1 MSAGAPDRPPVRL
14 GTVRTSS
21 AQDGFALRRLG
32 KAVAELLGADSQD
45 AVRLAT
51 ALSELSRDLLGAD
64 RLTTHFDVHPGSR
77 PVLRVTLERLGGPAP
92 STDALEACTRMLPT
106 SQGETGHGGWVCLE
120 QRLVHPLDGH
130 STGAEEAQRLLRSHA
145 GSTELD
151 DSRAQNR
158 DLIAALERTRAQGE
172 ELKRLNEELA
182 ETNRGVLA
190 LYAELSEELEE
201 TNRGVV
207 ALYGELEEKSQQLRE
222 AGEARSRLWANVSHE
237 LRTPVNAVVGLAE
250 LLLTDVD
257 AAPAEREQ
265 QLSLIADSGR
275 TLLTLVDE
283 LLDVAKAESGNLEPA
298 WDPLDLRAVLAHL
311 EGTLRGLARPGV
323 TLTVTVPDDCAPI
336 VGDETMLARILRNLL
351 SNALKFTEAG
361 SVTLDARL
369 EDPAR
374 AGAAGQL
381 VLTVADTGI
390 GIPAEQHERVFE
402 EFYQVRGPHQRG
414 RHGTGLGLPYA
425 RRLVELLGGTMRL
438 ESAPD
443 AGTTITVRLPTGPS
457 GAADDGARPAALLV
471 VDDDAAFRTVL
482 RPLLHGIADRVVEIA
497 DSGEA
502 VAAIRRERPDGI
514 LLDLQM
520 SGLDGYQVLA
530 LLSADPDLRR
540 LPVVVLTS
548 ATLSSVDRDRLVHA
562 RAVLSKAALTSGRL
576 AAALFTDRPA
586 APGPT
591 PPEAAA
597 EPEEGP

>member
-1 MSAGAPDRPPVRL
+1 
-14 GTVRTSS
+14 
-21 AQDGFALRRLG
+21 
-32 KAVAELLGADSQD
+32 
-45 AVRLAT
+45 
-51 ALSELSRDLLGAD
+51 
-64 RLTTHFDVHPGSR
+64 
-77 PVLRVTLERLGGPAP
+77 
-92 STDALEACTRMLPT
+92 
-106 SQGETGHGGWVCLE
+106 
-120 QRLVHPLDGH
+120 
-130 STGAEEAQRLLRSHA
+130 
-145 GSTELD
+145 
-151 DSRAQNR
+151 
-158 DLIAALERTRAQGE
+158 
-172 ELKRLNEELA
+172 
-182 ETNRGVLA
+182 
-190 LYAELSEELEE
+190 
-201 TNRGVV
+201 
-207 ALYGELEEKSQQLRE
+207 
-222 AGEARSRLWANVSHE
+222 SHE

-298 WDPLDLRAVLAHL
+298 WAPLDLRAVLTHL

-323 TLTVTVPDDCAPI
+323 TLTVTVPDACAPI

-390 GIPAEQHERVFE
+390 GIPADQHERIFE

-443 AGTTITVRLPTGPS
+443 AGTTITVRLPTSAG

-497 DSGEA
+497 DS
-502 VAAIRRERPDGI
+502 
-514 LLDLQM
+514 
-520 SGLDGYQVLA
+520 S
-530 LLSADPDLRR
+530 
-540 LPVVVLTS
+540 
-548 ATLSSVDRDRLVHA
+548 
-562 RAVLSKAALTSGRL
+562 
-576 AAALFTDRPA
+576 
-586 APGPT
+586 
-591 PPEAAA
+591 
-597 EPEEGP
+597 